1 MQEETLLVVDDDPM
15 IRQVVS
21 HALRFEG
28 YQVRSAS
35 NGQEALD
42 AVEHERP
49 AVVLLDMRMPVLDGW
64 GFARELRARGSDVP
78 IIVMTAACDPQLWA
92 DQIGAQACLSKP
104 FSLTELASTVGRF
117 ADPQSHADQAP
128 CEAAQLTAA

>member
-1 MQEETLLVVDDDPM
+1 M
-15 IRQVVS
+15 IRQVVA

-35 NGQEALD
+35 NGLEALD

-117 ADPQSHADQAP
+117 AAPECHADRD
-128 CEAAQLTAA
+128 ERDTAQLSAA